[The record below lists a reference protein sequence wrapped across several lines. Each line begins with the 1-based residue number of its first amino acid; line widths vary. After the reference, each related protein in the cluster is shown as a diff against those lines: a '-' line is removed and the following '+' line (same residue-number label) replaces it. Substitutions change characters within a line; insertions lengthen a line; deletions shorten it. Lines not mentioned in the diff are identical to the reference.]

1 MRSRQRHVHEYTHG
15 CMRAYTRARIDTII
29 YIAICMYTYKAI
41 HIDKEMNTLFYI
53 TRVCTQAL
61 YMKIDYTHA

>member
-15 CMRAYTRARIDTII
+15 CMRAYMYTRARIDTII

-61 YMKIDYTHA
+61 YLDT